1 MDDTETLRVDVT
13 DDEGSI
19 FVVLVGDLDASVA
32 GLARARIEE
41 AFAGADARSVDRVIV
56 DASGLAFCDSTGLS
70 ILVRARED
78 ADRRGIELSVRS
90 LSEPMRELL
99 RLTGLDSLL
108 ERDG

>member
-1 MDDTETLRVDVT
+1 MDDTKTLTVDVT

-32 GLARARIEE
+32 GVARARLQE
-41 AFAGADARSVDRVIV
+41 AVESADARSVERVIV

-70 ILVRARED
+70 VLVRAQED
-78 ADRRGIELSVRS
+78 ADRRSIELSVRS

-99 RLTGLDSLL
+99 RLTGLNSLL
-108 ERDG
+108 ESDG

>member
-1 MDDTETLRVDVT
+1 VDHTETLRVDVT

-32 GLARARIEE
+32 GLARARIDD
-41 AFAGADARSVDRVIV
+41 AFEGADARSVDRVIV